1 MEYKVAYG
9 DTAQALETKVNELL
23 TQGWKLQGGV
33 TASLNNNDDQGGNV
47 SVIFA
52 QALIKG

>member
-9 DTAQALETKVNELL
+9 DTAQTLETKVNELL

-33 TASLNNNDDQGGNV
+33 TTSLNNNDAEGGNV

-52 QALIKG
+52 QAMIKG